1 MWNLK
6 NMAIV
11 GGLSLFLWG
20 LIAYGCSSAMAQP
33 MTSENLTASQAIAIA
48 GGNGG
53 APASGTQ
60 RLRTIN
66 NPDVVVG
73 SAIST
78 AQCIIAVGGGG
89 SGGGI
94 GLVIQ
99 FGMRD
104 DECIVLR
111 RADAARAMG
120 GVGEAIEIMC
130 DGIPQYRAMRLRVGR
145 PCMQDQTPP
154 AVAPPYHLGA
164 PMAVQVAQPQP
175 VAISPPVRPD
185 WCLTASPSERRRHA
199 VCL

>member
-20 LIAYGCSSAMAQP
+20 LIAYGCSSAMAQS

-111 RADAARAMG
+111 RAEAARTLG
-120 GVGEAIEIMC
+120 GNGEAIEIMC
-130 DGIPQYRAMRLRVGR
+130 DGISQYREMRRRVGR
-145 PCMQDQTPP
+145 PCMADQTLPP
-154 AVAPPYHLGA
+154 VAPAYSAGA
-164 PMAVQVAQPQP
+164 QPVAQPTP
-175 VAISPPVRPD
+175 VAVQATRPSTRPD
-185 WCLTASPSERRRHA
+185 WCDVASPAERRRYPQ
-199 VCL
+199 C

>member
-6 NMAIV
+6 NV
-11 GGLSLFLWG
+11 GITAGASLLLWA
-20 LIAYGCSSAMAQP
+20 LIAYGCSSAFAQS

-89 SGGGI
+89 SGGGV

-154 AVAPPYHLGA
+154 AVAPPYSPGTPIA
-164 PMAVQVAQPQP
+164 QPVAQPV
-175 VAISPPVRPD
+175 VAVAPPVRPD